1 MAQLYNYKLEVA
13 THTNE
18 IHIKDNSYI
27 YTHEILVSATGFLH
41 RWEIILWVEDYN
53 TGSSKGEEN

>member
-13 THTNE
+13 TYTNE
-18 IHIKDNSYI
+18 IHMKDNSLI
-27 YTHEILVSATGFLH
+27 YTHEILASATGFLH